1 MYHGVEFM
9 TKRVN
14 LKHYA
19 DLGIGL
25 FLLFAFGWF
34 CPTWAT
40 VTRQGVQGIC
50 ILAGAIW
57 LVAHGYGMITPSLFI
72 MLAMVL
78 TGYIDCGTIISTTL
92 GSSAV
97 WQLIMMFM
105 LLYALNASGAD
116 AVLARWMISRKIF
129 SGKPMLFSG
138 IFVGATTV
146 LAALAGS
153 LGAYLFGVSLVDSI
167 AVSAGYDNRSPW
179 KKAMTAGVLI
189 VSSVGGGILPF
200 KGLGLLVY
208 NLMEIG
214 LGEVG
219 IVINQGAY
227 IVSATL
233 SGILICL
240 LFTISLKLMFHVDF
254 SKLAAI
260 DVVSICAAG
269 NTRFNRR
276 QTITMCI
283 FCCCMLYTVFP
294 YLPQRLPF
302 YELLNE
308 IGQNGWFLLMVLVL
322 TIIRVDGESLLNISK
337 SMSQAINWDIIW
349 GVCGFTAVGSMIS
362 NEELGVRTWLTW
374 LMESAFGNVSF
385 PVFVL
390 VLVLMT
396 LLLTNFITNTAA
408 AIIISTISGPL
419 LIEYA
424 FSLGV
429 NVSCVLPG
437 IVMSSLCAFLTM
449 AAGGSAPLFL
459 ATDCMKENP
468 KWIWTYGLWII
479 PIVSIALSA
488 GCLIC
493 SYML

>member
-1 MYHGVEFM
+1 MAKKVD
-9 TKRVN
+9 
-14 LKHYA
+14 LKHYT

-34 CPTWAT
+34 CPTWAGI
-40 VTRQGVQGIC
+40 TRQGIQGIC

-72 MLAMVL
+72 MLAMVV

-105 LLYALNASGAD
+105 LMYALNASDAD
-116 AVLARWMISRKIF
+116 KVLARWMISRRIF
-129 SGKPMLFSG
+129 SGKPMFFSG
-138 IFVGATTV
+138 IFVGAITV

-167 AVSAGYDNRSPW
+167 AASAGYENKSAW

-189 VSSVGGGILPF
+189 ASSVGGGILPF

-208 NLMEIG
+208 NLMETG
-214 LGEVG
+214 LGEAG
-219 IVINQGAY
+219 IVINQGPY
-227 IVSATL
+227 IVAAVV
-233 SGILICL
+233 SGFLFCL
-240 LFTISLKLMFHVDF
+240 LFTLSLKPLFHVDF
-254 SKLAAI
+254 SKLAEI
-260 DVVSICAAG
+260 DVVSVCAVG
-269 NTRFNRR
+269 NTRFNKR

-283 FCCCMLYTVFP
+283 FCCCMLYTSFP
-294 YLPQRLPF
+294 YLPQNLPF
-302 YELLNE
+302 YRLLNE
-308 IGQNGWFLLMVLVL
+308 MGQNGWFLLMALLL
-322 TIIRVDGESLLNISK
+322 TLIRVDGEPLLNINK
-337 SMSQAINWDIIW
+337 GMSCAINWDIIW

-362 NEELGVRTWLTW
+362 NEELGVRSWLTS
-374 LMESAFGNVSF
+374 LMESAFGNVAF
-385 PVFVL
+385 PIFVL
-390 VLVLMT
+390 ILVFMT

-408 AIIISTISGPL
+408 AIIVSTISGPL
-419 LIEYA
+419 LIEYG
-424 FSLGV
+424 FSLGI

-479 PIVSIALSA
+479 PIVCIALAA

-493 SYML
+493 SYIML